1 VLIAKLFAGLAGL
14 AFVIAVFGRVHVLPR
29 ANLWLSVANVSFG
42 AFYWQLF
49 LGLACAVFS
58 LAYFGIVR
66 WMQHP
71 LNQTSGLV
79 GFLFIAAASSVW
91 LSSSLL
97 ATSDSLRNHWL
108 VIVLFAAMFS
118 FILGVTLTA
127 ANLAWVLLR
136 N

>member
-1 VLIAKLFAGLAGL
+1 VLNAKLFAGLAGL
-14 AFVIAVFGRVHVLPR
+14 AFVIAVLGRVHVLPR
-29 ANLWLSVANVSFG
+29 ANLSLRVANVVFG

-58 LAYFGIVR
+58 LAYFGVVR
-66 WMQHP
+66 SMQHP
-71 LNQTSGLV
+71 LNQTSGRV

-118 FILGVTLTA
+118 FILGVALTA
-127 ANLAWVLLR
+127 ANLAWVLVR